1 MVSIIS
7 SSFQFC
13 FKGGERST
21 CFCFT
26 CEVIPNAQSPVGK
39 VFCPEDVLNRGNEDL
54 FLSYVAPYFECQTAY
69 EIILLDNQALHYEE
83 PYRRSLR
90 FLCLSVA

>member
-1 MVSIIS
+1 MVNIIS

-26 CEVIPNAQSPVGK
+26 CAVVPNAYSPVCK
-39 VFCPEDVLNRGNEDL
+39 AVLSPNISSTREYEYL
-54 FLSYVAPYFECQTAY
+54 FLSNVAPYFEYQTAY
-69 EIILLDNQALHYEE
+69 EIILLD
-83 PYRRSLR
+83 
-90 FLCLSVA
+90 V